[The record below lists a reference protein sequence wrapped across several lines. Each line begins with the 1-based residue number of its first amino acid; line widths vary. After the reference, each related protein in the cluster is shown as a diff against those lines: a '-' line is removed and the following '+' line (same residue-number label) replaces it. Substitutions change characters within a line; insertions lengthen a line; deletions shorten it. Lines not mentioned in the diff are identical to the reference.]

1 MMSKDINYK
10 RMINSGR
17 WLRLRK
23 QKLSSNPLCQDC
35 QLEGRLTAAT
45 EVHHV
50 KPCETAKSVR
60 EMEGLMFD
68 YNNLRSLCH
77 DCHVITH
84 KRLASHSK
92 QSMIENVKANVKRFV
107 ARYLE

>member
-1 MMSKDINYK
+1 MSKDANYK
-10 RMINSGR
+10 RMINSVR
-17 WLRLRK
+17 WLKLRK
-23 QKLSSNPLCQDC
+23 QKLSNNPLCQDC
-35 QLEGRLTAAT
+35 QEEGRLVSAT

-50 KPCETAKSVR
+50 RPCETAKSVR

-68 YNNLRSLCH
+68 YNNLRSLCY

-92 QSMIENVKANVKRFV
+92 KNMIENVKRSVERFKS
-107 ARYLE
+107 RYLD